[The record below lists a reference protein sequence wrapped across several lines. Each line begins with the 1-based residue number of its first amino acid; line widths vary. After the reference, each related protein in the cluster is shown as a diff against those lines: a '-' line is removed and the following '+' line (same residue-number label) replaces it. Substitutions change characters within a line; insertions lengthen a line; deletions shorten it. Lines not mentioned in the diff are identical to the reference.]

1 MTDEEKK
8 EYDEM
13 MADLKNLGIEPLH
26 TENEEGEEEEILINR
41 FTSVASSEMTA
52 SMLRQ
57 RRPSTMWPR
66 S

>member
-26 TENEEGEEEEILINR
+26 TENEEGEEKEILINR
-41 FTSVASSEMTA
+41 FTFGDFILMITLVLSIS
-52 SMLRQ
+52 
-57 RRPSTMWPR
+57 PKP
-66 S
+66 

>member
-41 FTSVASSEMTA
+41 FTFGDFILMITLVLSIS
-52 SMLRQ
+52 
-57 RRPSTMWPR
+57 PKP
-66 S
+66 

>member
-41 FTSVASSEMTA
+41 FTFGDFILMIKLVLLIS
-52 SMLRQ
+52 
-57 RRPSTMWPR
+57 PKP
-66 S
+66 